1 MTEIIPIEKLQM
13 LGTETHLFQGGE
25 YGDIPISFF
34 LVSASPGDGPKL
46 HKHPYAEVFVVQE
59 GQATITIG
67 DSTIK
72 VEEGHIAIGPAN
84 VPHKFINSGKG
95 LLQMVNIHPS
105 KEVIQQRLED

>member
-13 LGTETHLFQGGE
+13 LGTETHLFQGAE

-46 HKHPYAEVFVVQE
+46 HIHPYAEIFVVQE

-67 DSTIK
+67 DSINEVK
-72 VEEGHIAIGPAN
+72 EGHIAIGPAN
-84 VPHKFINSGKG
+84 VPHKFINSGQG
-95 LLQMVNIHPS
+95 LLRMVNIHPS
-105 KEVIQQRLED
+105 KEVIQQWLED